1 MPGGT
6 PTGGA
11 RIDLLWTGTLR
22 VCEALRLRPAQVP
35 PCSSTLGSPVASPL
49 SRQHSP
55 DDQRN
60 VIIATVLVAVILFAW
75 TFWFS
80 PQPQSNQAGP
90 AGDTTQQEQVATAP
104 DTAAPADTGAVNASP
119 DRPTTAQGGP
129 GGEVSASFAD
139 SITARALEGPTRK
152 IVVESDLYTAVLSTE
167 GATVERFTLKKYLQF
182 NQEDPVQL
190 VDTTAGG
197 TLALQFTTPTNRRVD
212 TRALHFTPSVEADT
226 IRIED
231 ESRSITF
238 EASLGDGALRQT
250 YTFHPD
256 DYDLG
261 LDIEQVNPSSFATAD
276 GYELVWYGGMPYS
289 EGGEED
295 ELQYTGLYARTGG
308 TLESLLLTDQSQ
320 NEKRLNGEISWLAVK
335 NKYFTAALM
344 PDEPSATQGAFLSG
358 TKESRTTSAAAF
370 KSLTGRLQM
379 PRPVG
384 PTHTDHFHLYAGPIE
399 YNRLASYG
407 RSLYSMVDYG
417 WDWFEWITKPLATW
431 IYIPMLTYLGGTLPY
446 GVVVILMAVL
456 IKTLV
461 YPLTKSSYRSMAQMR
476 ELQPKMQEIKDEYGD
491 DPEKQQEKM
500 MELYRE
506 TGVNPLGGC
515 LPMFLQYPILISLY
529 QFIPKSIQLR
539 QESFLWAA
547 DLSAPDK
554 ILQLPFT
561 IPFYGDYVA
570 GFTLLMGLAMIVT
583 MRMQS
588 AGGQAGGQAK
598 MFMYA
603 MPAVI
608 FFIFN
613 RFASALSL
621 YYLFYNIVTA
631 AQQKWINYQLEQE
644 KDDDGN
650 LTNGQGAAE
659 DAESKGF
666 FARLMEKAEEAQKER
681 RG

>member
-1 MPGGT
+1 
-6 PTGGA
+6 
-11 RIDLLWTGTLR
+11 
-22 VCEALRLRPAQVP
+22 
-35 PCSSTLGSPVASPL
+35 VASPL
-49 SRQHSP
+49 SRQHSSE
-55 DDQRN
+55 DQRN
-60 VIIATVLVAVILFAW
+60 VIIATVLVAIILFAW

-80 PQPQSNQAGP
+80 PQPQPTP
-90 AGDTTQQEQVATAP
+90 AGTADDTTQQQEQTAAAP
-104 DTAAPADTGAVNASP
+104 DTAAADTGAADATP
-119 DRPTTAQGGP
+119 GRTDEAATADRDEGVDAP
-129 GGEVSASFAD
+129 SAD
-139 SITARALEGPTRK
+139 SITAAALEGPDRR
-152 IVVESDLYTAVLSTE
+152 IVVETDLYTAVLSTK
-167 GATVERFTLKKYLQF
+167 GATIERFTLKEYLQF

-197 TLALQFTTPTNRRVD
+197 TLSLTFTTPTNRRVD

-226 IRIED
+226 IRVGD
-231 ESRSITF
+231 QSRSITF
-238 EASLGDGALRQT
+238 EAPLGDGALRQT
-250 YTFHPD
+250 YTFHPN

-261 LDIEQVNPSSFATAD
+261 LDIEQENPSSFATDD
-276 GYELVWYGGMPYS
+276 GYALTWHGGMPYS

-295 ELQYTGLYARTGG
+295 ELQYTGLYAWTGG
-308 TLESLLLTDQSQ
+308 SLESLLLTDQDQ
-320 NEKRLNGEISWLAVK
+320 GEKRLNGDISWLAVK
-335 NKYFTAALM
+335 NKYFAAALM
-344 PDEPSATQGAFLSG
+344 PDEPTETQGATLAG
-358 TKESRTTSAAAF
+358 QKEARSTSAAPV
-370 KSLTGRLQM
+370 KNLTGDIQM

-384 PTHTDHFHLYAGPIE
+384 PSHTDQFHLYAGPIE

-431 IYIPMLTYLGGTLPY
+431 IYIPMLTYLGGDLPWWLGGGLLGGGLPY
-446 GVVVILMAVL
+446 GVVVILMAVF

-491 DPEKQQEKM
+491 DPEKQQEEM
-500 MELYRE
+500 MKLYRE

-554 ILQLPFT
+554 ILQLPFE

-621 YYLFYNIVTA
+621 YYLFYNIMTA

-644 KDDDGN
+644 KDEDGK
-650 LTNGQGAAE
+650 LSNGQADGEAE
-659 DAESKGF
+659 KGF

-681 RG
+681 RE

>member
-1 MPGGT
+1 M
-6 PTGGA
+6 
-11 RIDLLWTGTLR
+11 
-22 VCEALRLRPAQVP
+22 
-35 PCSSTLGSPVASPL
+35 ASPL
-49 SRQHSP
+49 SRQHSSE
-55 DDQRN
+55 DQRN
-60 VIIATVLVAVILFAW
+60 VIIATVLVAIILFAW

-80 PQPQSNQAGP
+80 PPPPDQAGS
-90 AGDTTQQEQVATAP
+90 ASDTTQQQEQTAEAP
-104 DTAAPADTGAVNASP
+104 DTTAPADTADADATPS
-119 DRPTTAQGGP
+119 RTTAQES
-129 GGEVSASFAD
+129 EVETPPED
-139 SITARALEGPTRK
+139 SVTAAALEGTDRT
-152 IVVESDLYTAVLSTE
+152 IVVETDLYTAEVSTK
-167 GATVERFTLKKYLQF
+167 GATVEQLTLKEYLQF

-197 TLALQFTTPTNRRVD
+197 TLALSFTTPTNRRVD
-212 TRALHFTPSVEADT
+212 TRSLYFTPNVDADT
-226 IRIED
+226 IRVDD
-231 ESRSITF
+231 EARSLTF
-238 EASLGDGALRQT
+238 EAPLGDGALRQT

-261 LDIEQVNPSSFATAD
+261 LDIEQENPSSFTTDD
-276 GYELVWYGGMPYS
+276 GYTLNWYGAMPYS

-295 ELQYTGLYARTGG
+295 ELQYTGLYAWTGG
-308 TLESLLLTDQSQ
+308 SLESLLLTDQDQ
-320 NEKRLNGEISWLAVK
+320 GETTLSGDVSWMAVK

-344 PDEPSATQGAFLSG
+344 PDEPTEVQGATLSG
-358 TKESRTTSAAAF
+358 VKESRTSSAAPV
-370 KSLTGRLQM
+370 KNITGRLQM
-379 PRPVG
+379 SRPVG
-384 PTHTDHFHLYAGPIE
+384 PSHTDQFHLYAGPIE
-399 YNRLASYG
+399 YNRLAAYG
-407 RSLYSMVDYG
+407 RSLYDMVDYG
-417 WDWFEWITKPLATW
+417 WDWFEWMTKPLATW
-431 IYIPMLTYLGGTLPY
+431 IYIPMLTYLGGELPWWLGGGLLGGGLPY
-446 GVVVILMAVL
+446 GVVVILMAVF

-491 DPEKQQEKM
+491 DPEKQQEEM
-500 MELYRE
+500 MNLYRE

-554 ILQLPFT
+554 ILQLPFE

-588 AGGQAGGQAK
+588 AGGGAAGGQAK
-598 MFMYA
+598 VFMYA

-644 KDDDGN
+644 KDDDGA
-650 LTNGQGAAE
+650 LSNGQSDGEAG
-659 DAESKGF
+659 SKGF